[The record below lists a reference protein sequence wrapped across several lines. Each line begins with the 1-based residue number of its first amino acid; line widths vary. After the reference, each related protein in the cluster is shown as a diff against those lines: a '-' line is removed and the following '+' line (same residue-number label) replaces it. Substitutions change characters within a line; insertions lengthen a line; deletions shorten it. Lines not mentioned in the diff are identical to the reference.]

1 MSKKKLIVSSSNV
14 GKIREIKSILSDLD
28 LEVLSK
34 NEVGL
39 LDLEVIED
47 KDTLEG
53 NAIKKALEIHKHAKG
68 MVMSDD
74 SGLFVDY
81 LNGDPGVHSARYSGI
96 DGDDRANNKKLISK
110 LSKTSLDE
118 RGAKFKTVIA
128 LVLEDGSIETV
139 VGECSGK
146 IILEEKGDL
155 GFGYDPLFIPEGYE
169 KTFAE
174 LDEGTKNKISHRRE
188 ALEKLKEKL
197 KDIL

>member
-1 MSKKKLIVSSSNV
+1 MSKKKLIVSSGNL
-14 GKIREIKSILSDLD
+14 GKIKEIKSILGNLD

-34 NEVGL
+34 NEIGL

-47 KDTLEG
+47 KETLEG
-53 NAIKKALEIHKHAKG
+53 NAIKKALEIHKHTKG

-81 LNGDPGVHSARYSGI
+81 LDGDPGVHSARYSGV
-96 DGDDRANNKKLISK
+96 DGDDRANNRKLISK
-110 LSKTSLDE
+110 LSKASLSE
-118 RGAKFKTVIA
+118 RSASFKTVIA
-128 LVLEDGSIETV
+128 LALEDGSIETV
-139 VGECSGK
+139 VGECRGK
-146 IILEEKGDL
+146 IILEERGNF

-169 KTFAE
+169 KTFAQ
-174 LDEGTKNKISHRRE
+174 LDEETKNEISHRRD

>member
-14 GKIREIKSILSDLD
+14 GKIREIKSILNDLD

-81 LNGDPGVHSARYSGI
+81 LKGDPGVHSARYSGI

-128 LVLEDGSIETV
+128 LVLEDGSIEIV